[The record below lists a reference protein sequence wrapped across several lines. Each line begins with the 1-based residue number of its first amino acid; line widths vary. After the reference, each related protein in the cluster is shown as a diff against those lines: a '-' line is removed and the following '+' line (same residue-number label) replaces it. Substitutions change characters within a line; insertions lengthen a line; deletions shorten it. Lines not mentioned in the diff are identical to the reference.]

1 MVLRLSQRE
10 DETTERLIAQP
21 VRIRCDGGGLSS
33 EKTTRGLMISVLYS
47 LVGGP
52 YD

>member
-21 VRIRCDGGGLSS
+21 VRIRRDGGGLSS